1 MMLLRATL
9 QAARGA
15 AWPAILLLSACGT
28 GAQPPASEHSSPTDF
43 SGIWLAQGSN
53 DVLTSID
60 GGAPPF
66 TADAAALYQQRRMAK
81 QAGDTTWD
89 STRLCIPPGVPRVML
104 IQQPFEIAQDPYLVS
119 MAFQYQRLVR
129 FIYQSD
135 AFPENPDASF
145 MGTSRSH
152 WEGAVLVIDTGNF
165 KTGTVLDSSGIP
177 HGPKLRVTE
186 RLQRRDADTL
196 TEQITIADEDT
207 FTHPWQAQIVFK
219 RQHGVQVQED
229 VCVERQR
236 IHP

>member
-1 MMLLRATL
+1 VTLLRARQ
-9 QAARGA
+9 QAAFGV
-15 AWPAILLLSACGT
+15 AWPAILLLSSCGS
-28 GAQPPASEHSSPTDF
+28 GGQAPASGHSSPTDF

-53 DVLTSID
+53 DVLTS
-60 GGAPPF
+60 GEGAAPPL
-66 TADAAALYQQRRMAK
+66 TADAAALYQQRRMALHV
-81 QAGDTTWD
+81 GDTRWD
-89 STRLCIPPGVPRVML
+89 STQQCIPPGVPRIML
-104 IQQPFEIAQDPYLVS
+104 IQQPFEIAQDANLVT

-145 MGTSRSH
+145 MGTSHGH

-165 KTGTVLDSSGIP
+165 KPGTVLDSSGIP

-196 TEQITIADEDT
+196 SEQITIADEDT
-207 FTHPWQAQIVFK
+207 FTRPWQAQIIFK
-219 RQHGVQVQED
+219 RQYGVQVQED